1 MLPARRRL
9 SWSLLLITSW
19 LAPANGLAQILK
31 GQIDQLEGTKCRLMI
46 RSSDTKWDRAVSWRV
61 VSGNRCLTLGESKL
75 KKATHTDGDDPE
87 LHAFEF
93 ETPKVNPGVALNAE
107 LHFHVETSDEYPV
120 LAIRV
125 RATNPFASLQKIM
138 QEAGVALYDP
148 RRETA
153 ATLEG
158 LQVKFLNV
166 NSLKESKQQ
175 SIVVLGEGSGGFVS
189 SSTSQVE
196 HREEK
201 QVEDGKQGQKELLE
215 SRLLRSSGVFS
226 KHLEAVSRLDADLQG
241 LVAKVMGSVS
251 ADDVIAQRLGHII
264 TSMQT
269 MHQALALFLNDYR
282 KQCTPDGVKM
292 LRNRVLTEVYLSYT
306 AEDEREVFHKIF
318 GQPREKKKVS

>member
-46 RSSDTKWDRAVSWRV
+46 RSSETKWDRAVSWRV

-175 SIVVLGEGSGGFVS
+175 SIVVLGEGS
-189 SSTSQVE
+189 
-196 HREEK
+196 
-201 QVEDGKQGQKELLE
+201 DWE
-215 SRLLRSSGVFS
+215 SRHEIDIASLMKAGQWIIILRPREGSPFPLIRNEKEESELTFGKWSGSNWFPD
-226 KHLEAVSRLDADLQG
+226 RLDREFWSTTEEDSFGFELC
-241 LVAKVMGSVS
+241 S
-251 ADDVIAQRLGHII
+251 RP
-264 TSMQT
+264 
-269 MHQALALFLNDYR
+269 
-282 KQCTPDGVKM
+282 KQI
-292 LRNRVLTEVYLSYT
+292 LLTASKGPQV
-306 AEDEREVFHKIF
+306 
-318 GQPREKKKVS
+318 GQYAT